1 MEEVDGT
8 SGSTG
13 DGKCQEITHNMD
25 SSKSE
30 TTSDPLNRTVVPYA
44 RWVPYERNPNS
55 HVFIASAV
63 LTNATLEKYI
73 GNSRKYSVTL

>member
-1 MEEVDGT
+1 MEEVG
-8 SGSTG
+8 SPSESTG
-13 DGKCQEITHNMD
+13 YGKCQEITPNMD
-25 SSKSE
+25 SSICK
-30 TTSDPLNRTVVPYA
+30 TTSDPISRTVVPYA